1 MIATDPA
8 LRAMLDRLAIRELI
22 ENWVVARDTG
32 DWERLASLWH
42 EDGRMVTTWCEVPA
56 GDFVALA
63 RKASANAAASAVH
76 AMGGSSIDV
85 SGERALS
92 QSKMTLT
99 QRAPLHGVLVDVT
112 CTGYFFD
119 LLERRVGRWGLVLRH
134 PIYEADR
141 IDVVDRS
148 RTLQPLDGELLGR
161 FPAGY
166 RHLGYLQT
174 QMGLIV
180 RTDLPGRSG
189 PAVDA
194 LRQCGR
200 RWLAG
205 ADTAGDILSPRPER
219 SW

>member
-1 MIATDPA
+1 MIATHPP

-22 ENWVVARDTG
+22 ENWVISRDTG

-42 EDGRMVTTWCEVPA
+42 EDGRMVTTWCEVGA
-56 GDFVALA
+56 AEFVALA
-63 RKASANAAASAVH
+63 RKTWANAAVSAVH
-76 AMGGSSIDV
+76 AMGGTSIDV
-85 SGERALS
+85 SGARAVA
-92 QSKMTLT
+92 QSRMTLT

-119 LLERRVGRWGLVLRH
+119 LLEQRMGRWGLVLRH

-141 IDVVDRS
+141 IDVVDPS
-148 RTLQPLDGELLGR
+148 LTLQPLDGELLGR

-174 QMGLIV
+174 QMGLHV
-180 RTDLPGRSG
+180 NTELPGRVG
-189 PAVDA
+189 PAVEA
-194 LRQCGR
+194 LRERGR

-205 ADTAGDILSPRPER
+205 ADTAGDVFTPRSEK
-219 SW
+219 SS